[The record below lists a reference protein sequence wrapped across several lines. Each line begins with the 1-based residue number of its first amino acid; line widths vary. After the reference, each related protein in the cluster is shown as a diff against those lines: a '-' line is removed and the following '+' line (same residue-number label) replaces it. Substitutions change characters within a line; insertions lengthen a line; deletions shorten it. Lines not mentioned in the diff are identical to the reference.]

1 MTTVK
6 DIAEYAGVSI
16 GTVDRVLHGR
26 GRVAEATERRVL
38 EAIESLGYSPNMHA
52 RNLVTGRTYVFRVL
66 SPSPDSDGGYWRL
79 PLRGIERALG
89 RLSMSNVSVER
100 VWFDRHDEEGFLEVL
115 ESVGEEAD
123 GLLVAPVVSRRAA
136 TALLDSIAGS
146 GIPTV
151 SFDSR
156 LEYGTSP
163 DAPLEPGA
171 QREREV
177 PREQEIPP
185 EPDVPPEP
193 DAPPEPGAQREREVP
208 PESAARP
215 ETDAP
220 PETDVPRQPADG
232 GIAFVGQN
240 PWEGGQ
246 TAGRLADFLRRPG
259 EAVASVTLG
268 GKDSHLLERARA
280 FRAYWEERSAAG
292 GGAVQVY
299 EIMLND
305 RDREGYVVEVT
316 ERLAPII
323 DEVAAV
329 FVTNAESRLLIEA
342 IRRIGYRGTVPLVGY
357 DLLPRNIE
365 LLREGSIGAVI
376 SQKPEEQGYEAMNV
390 LAQHVIFGKSVPEQ
404 ILMPVEVILRE
415 NLASFLTQRV
425 SP

>member
-1 MTTVK
+1 MAMTTVK

-26 GRVAEATERRVL
+26 GRVADATERRVL

-163 DAPLEPGA
+163 AA
-171 QREREV
+171 V
-177 PREQEIPP
+177 
-185 EPDVPPEP
+185 PEP
-193 DAPPEPGAQREREVP
+193 DAPPGP
-208 PESAARP
+208 
-215 ETDAP
+215 DAP
-220 PETDVPRQPADG
+220 RQRVDG